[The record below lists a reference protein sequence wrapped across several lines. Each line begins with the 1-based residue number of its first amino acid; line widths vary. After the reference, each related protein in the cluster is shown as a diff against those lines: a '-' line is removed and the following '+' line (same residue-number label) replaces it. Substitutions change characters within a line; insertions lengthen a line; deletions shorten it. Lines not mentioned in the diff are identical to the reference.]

1 MNESAEHPS
10 HDDSADQE
18 LSASLAG
25 HGDLPKHD
33 GDEPTT
39 PDDASAPAA
48 PADDDADALEEI
60 EDSPVRTKNS

>member
-1 MNESAEHPS
+1 MNESAERPN

-33 GDEPTT
+33 GGEPTT
-39 PDDASAPAA
+39 RGDAAAPAA
-48 PADDDADALEEI
+48 PADDADALEEI

>member
-1 MNESAEHPS
+1 MNASADHPN
-10 HDDSADQE
+10 HDESADQE

-25 HGDLPKHD
+25 HDDLPKHD

-39 PDDASAPAA
+39 PGDASAPAA
-48 PADDDADALEEI
+48 PAEDGDALEEI